1 MVRMVDVKK
10 TLKDA
15 AYVALGFV
23 VLGFQKAQ
31 VRRRELVKTID
42 ESLRPVRQEIDGR
55 LDELEGRLPVAAK
68 ELVKRAR
75 TLTKDTEDQVRKL
88 VGVA

>member
-1 MVRMVDVKK
+1 MSDVNK

-15 AYVALGFV
+15 VYVALGFG

-42 ESLRPVRQEIDGR
+42 QTLQPVRQQIDGR
-55 LDELEGRLPVAAK
+55 LDEFEDKLPVQAK
-68 ELVKRAR
+68 DLVKRAR

-88 VGVA
+88 AGVA